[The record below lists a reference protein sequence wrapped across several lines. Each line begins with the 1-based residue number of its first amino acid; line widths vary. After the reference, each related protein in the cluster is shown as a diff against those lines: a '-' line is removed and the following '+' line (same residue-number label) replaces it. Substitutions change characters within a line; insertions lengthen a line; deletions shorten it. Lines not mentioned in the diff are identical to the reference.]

1 MCGPRQFCFTQ
12 CGPGKPEGWTP
23 MNYIVKIKPMAG
35 IRRVIFILKR

>member
-23 MNYIVKIKPMAG
+23 MSRAGQQLIVCSGSMIMTQE
-35 IRRVIFILKR
+35 